1 MPIHLEKISSTVA
14 AYLARH
20 PDEAPTLEP
29 LIEAL
34 GKGFDF
40 TSRHRFPAHVTAG
53 VVLLDAQQRVL
64 QIHHRALGC
73 WLNPGGHCEPG
84 DKSLVGTALRE
95 LAEECGV
102 GAEDIEPLDLGQFT
116 TPDAESEILPLRID
130 VQQIPHIDAR
140 SEPAHRHFDFRYAY
154 RVLAPVAVR
163 LSHEAGA
170 HRWHPVTET
179 PDKLL
184 AAHLT

>member
-14 AYLARH
+14 AYLARY
-20 PDEAPTLEP
+20 PDEAAALEP
-29 LIEAL
+29 LAEAL

-53 VVLLDAQQRVL
+53 VVLLDGQRRVL

-102 GAEDIEPLDLGQFT
+102 GAEDIEPLDVGQFT
-116 TPDAESEILPLRID
+116 TADAESEPLPVRIE

-140 SEPAHRHFDFRYAY
+140 SEPAHRHFDFRYAF
-154 RVLAPVAVR
+154 RVLAPVPVR
-163 LSHEAGA
+163 ISHEAGA

-184 AAHLT
+184 ASRLP

>member
-1 MPIHLEKISSTVA
+1 MPIHLEKISSTVD

-20 PDEAPTLEP
+20 PDEAPALEP
-29 LIEAL
+29 LTEAL

-40 TSRHRFPAHVTAG
+40 TSRRRFPAHITAG
-53 VVLLDAQQRVL
+53 VVLLDAQRRIL

-95 LAEECGV
+95 LAEECGI
-102 GAEDIEPLDLGQFT
+102 GAEDIEPLET
-116 TPDAESEILPLRID
+116 TAESEPPPIRIEI
-130 VQQIPHIDAR
+130 QPIPYVASR
-140 SEPAHRHFDFRYAY
+140 AEPAHRHFDFRYAY
-154 RVLAPVAVR
+154 RLLAPVPVR

-170 HRWHPVTET
+170 HRWHPIEKLT
-179 PDKLL
+179 DKTL
-184 AAHLT
+184 AERLT